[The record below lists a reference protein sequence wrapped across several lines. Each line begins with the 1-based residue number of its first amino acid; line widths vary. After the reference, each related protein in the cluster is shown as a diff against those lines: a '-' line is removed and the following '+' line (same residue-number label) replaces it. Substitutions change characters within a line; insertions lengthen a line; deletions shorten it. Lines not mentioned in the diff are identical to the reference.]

1 MARNVKC
8 PVCGTFNE
16 KENAIY
22 HNSKYYCK
30 VCYENKQNESNDYKE
45 LISYIC
51 ELYSIDVP
59 TGWML
64 KQIKDFK
71 EQFNY
76 TYKGIKSTLHYFFE
90 IQDGNDVAD
99 SMGIGIVP
107 FVYDE
112 AKKFYIDKK
121 AVRDSV
127 IGMNL
132 EEMEANKK
140 TINIKRSSYE
150 LDKYKEVALID
161 IEKL

>member
-76 TYKGIKSTLHYFFE
+76 TYKGIKSTLHYFFK
-90 IQDGNDVAD
+90 IQEGNDVAD
-99 SMGIGIVP
+99 SIGIGIVP

-127 IGMNL
+127 IGANL
-132 EEMEANKK
+132 EAMEANKK
-140 TINIKRSSYE
+140 IINIKRNSSE

>member
-51 ELYSIDVP
+51 ELYGIDVP

-76 TYKGIKSTLHYFFE
+76 TYKGIRSTLHYFFE

-99 SMGIGIVP
+99 SIGIGIVP

-121 AVRDSV
+121 AIRDSV

-132 EEMEANKK
+132 EEMESNKK
-140 TINIKRSSYE
+140 IINIKRSTCE

>member
-8 PVCGTFNE
+8 PLCGTFNE

-51 ELYSIDVP
+51 ELYSIDIP
-59 TGWML
+59 TGWIL

-90 IQDGNDVAD
+90 IQEGNDVAD

-121 AVRDSV
+121 AVKDSV

-140 TINIKRSSYE
+140 TINIKRNSSE
-150 LDKYKEVALID
+150 LDKYKDVALID

>member
-1 MARNVKC
+1 
-8 PVCGTFNE
+8 
-16 KENAIY
+16 
-22 HNSKYYCK
+22 
-30 VCYENKQNESNDYKE
+30 
-45 LISYIC
+45 
-51 ELYSIDVP
+51 LYSIDIP
-59 TGWML
+59 TGWIL

-90 IQDGNDVAD
+90 IQEGNDVAD
-99 SMGIGIVP
+99 SLGIGIVP

-121 AVRDSV
+121 AVRDSL
-127 IGMNL
+127 IGINL

-140 TINIKRSSYE
+140 IINIKRNSFE
-150 LDKYKEVALID
+150 LDKYKDVALID